1 MEMLESK
8 PFLLKVCSTA
18 FSRFKV
24 KENSNGSLL
33 LNKDFLY
40 VVFRSHAPEK
50 SQLVGRNHSGNNKST
65 LKTHL
70 VNLFSPCEFTLNG
83 NAKK

>member
-8 PFLLKVCSTA
+8 PFLLKVCPTA